1 MKFRFNRHLLE
12 DSMKTVCEF
21 NTLHEL
27 LDIIN
32 KDLSSWSTKSLQLK
46 DLVIEHYCFDTRINW
61 DTYMI
66 TAFSKLN
73 RGVIGFTNGK
83 VLLGKKR
90 RGEGRGK

>member
-1 MKFRFNRHLLE
+1 MKFRFHRRLLE
-12 DSMKTVCEF
+12 DSMKTVQEF

-32 KDLSSWSTKSLQLK
+32 KDLSSWSLKSLKLK
-46 DLVIEHYCFDTRINW
+46 DLVIEHYCFDPRINW

-73 RGVIGFTNGK
+73 RGILGFTNGK

-90 RGEGRGK
+90 RGKGSGK